1 MTQPER
7 GGRKFEYI
15 RLAIDVGDLSEL
27 NGLSSVGFRV
37 VAVIDEV
44 EAVVDPTL
52 DPRLPWSSS
61 FSERLVH
68 YALLERELP

>member
-1 MTQPER
+1 MLDER

-37 VAVIDEV
+37 VAVINEV
-44 EAVVDPTL
+44 ETVVDPTL
-52 DPRLPWSSS
+52 DPHLPWSSS
-61 FSERLVH
+61 FSHRLVH